1 MRLKYINGN
10 KKNFNNI
17 LETALDKRRVKDPNK
32 SLIVSKII
40 KNVKKNKD
48 NAIIKYE
55 KIFLKLKKI
64 RNKDIKFSKLEI
76 KNKIL

>member
-40 KNVKKNKD
+40 KNVKKN
-48 NAIIKYE
+48 
-55 KIFLKLKKI
+55 
-64 RNKDIKFSKLEI
+64 
-76 KNKIL
+76 